1 MVKSKVKVGKDF
13 DIMKRYDLI
22 TPEGTRDLLF
32 NDCLARRS
40 VEEKLK
46 NMFEGFGYSEVV
58 TPGIEFYDVFSG
70 SSRNFMQESM
80 YKLVDS
86 KGRLI
91 VMRPDSTVPIAR
103 LVSTRL
109 KNAKLPLRLYY
120 NQSIYENNALL
131 KGRSDEV
138 VQAGVELIGGENMKR
153 ADYEVLCMAV
163 ESLAGFDKDNFRF
176 EIGHIGYFKEL
187 VSKLGVDENVKED
200 IRMLISTKNYPA
212 LNDLLDEIGDNQ
224 VTAALK
230 HLPALFG
237 GIEVLD
243 KAAEL
248 YKDEKISGILDNVRE
263 VYTRLSSLGYEGKI
277 SVDLGI
283 VSHTDYY
290 TGLVFKGYLSE
301 VGQSVLKGGRYDKL
315 IGEFGEDCPAVGFG
329 INVDSVAKHMRK
341 LGTAKKIKLADA
353 VVFGEKG
360 YVVEAI
366 AYSKKLADSGMV
378 IENSLFNTLEET
390 LDYAKEK
397 NIGKV
402 IVVSDSVKE
411 IEVK

>member
-1 MVKSKVKVGKDF
+1 MR
-13 DIMKRYDLI
+13 RYDLI

-32 NDCLARRS
+32 EDCMARRE
-40 VEEKLK
+40 VEKKLSEL
-46 NMFEGFGYSEVV
+46 FEGFGYSEVV
-58 TPGIEFYDVFSG
+58 TPGIEFYDMFSG
-70 SSRNFMQESM
+70 SSRNFRQESL

-91 VMRPDSTVPIAR
+91 VMRPDSTIPIAR
-103 LVSTRL
+103 LAATRL
-109 KNAKLPLRLYY
+109 KEVELPLRLYY

-138 VQAGVELIGGENMKR
+138 VQAGIELIGGVNKKR
-153 ADYEVLCMAV
+153 TDYEVLCTAV
-163 ESLAGFDKDNFRF
+163 EALASFDRDNFRL

-187 VSKLGVDENVKED
+187 VARLEADEREKEE

-224 VTAALK
+224 ITKALK
-230 HLPALFG
+230 QLPSLFG
-237 GIEVLD
+237 GEEVID

-248 YKDEKISGILDNVRE
+248 YTDETITAILSNLRE
-263 VYTRLSSLGYEGKI
+263 VYDRLVCLGYEGKI
-277 SVDLGI
+277 SIDLGI

-290 TGLVFKGYLSE
+290 TGIVFKGYLSE

-315 IGEFGEDCPAVGFG
+315 LGEFGRDCNAVGFG
-329 INVDSVAKHMRK
+329 VNVDKIARHLRK
-341 LGTAKKIKLADA
+341 IGATHEIKKADV

-366 AYSKKLADSGMV
+366 RYAQDLVRQGFKV
-378 IENSLFNTLEET
+378 ENSIFDT
-390 LDYAKEK
+390 LDETKEYAKK
-397 NIGKV
+397 KGIVKV
-402 IVVSDSVKE
+402 IVINEKVQE
-411 IEVK
+411 ITL